1 MLLLARDSECIANVS
16 KIALRKAMERSAPF
30 SADMEKAVLPV
41 APQPLRDLFLIGQ
54 DCSGHKT
61 IPESSFRI
69 LRRLGGHPTAKLLV
83 DLRQEGAE
91 VLEFHDIVA
100 RKTLD
105 GRSGNTDTR
114 GQGELRL
121 AVR

>member
-1 MLLLARDSECIANVS
+1 MLLLARDSEYIANVS
-16 KIALRKAMERSAPF
+16 KIALRKAMERSATF
-30 SADMEKAVLPV
+30 SADMEKTVFVV
-41 APQPLRDLFLIGQ
+41 APQPLRDVFLIGQ
-54 DCSGHKT
+54 DGSGHKT
-61 IPESSFRI
+61 IPESLFRI
-69 LRRLGGHPTAKLLV
+69 LRRLGDHPAAKLLV